1 VKVLQKQQQRYFW
14 FNEPHD
20 KVLPDREIVV
30 DCFAGGGG
38 ASVGLERAIGRH
50 VDVAINHD
58 KAAIAMHMAN
68 HPRTKHYCENLWEVD
83 PEKVCEGR
91 AVGAAWFSP
100 DCTHFSKAK
109 GKKPKRKEI
118 RALAWIVLRWA
129 ARVRPRLIF
138 LENVE
143 EFVTWG
149 PLDRKGQPVKELK
162 GKTFEGWVRQL
173 RELGYDVEW
182 RTLVASDYGAP
193 TTRKRLFLVARCDG
207 EPITWPEPTHGS
219 PKVIRKQLQKRGF
232 ANLQK
237 WRTVAEIIDWSIPC
251 PSIFLSPEEAKDQ
264 GCRRPLAEK
273 TLKRIAEGIRRYVI
287 KTNDPFIVKVN
298 HGSTHFRGQ
307 PTDRPLSTVTSHN
320 GYGVVTPFVSRMFG
334 QSVGSS
340 ARSPVGAL
348 TQENKTA
355 LITPFVTSSAY
366 TKSTGRGK
374 YIYECSEAL
383 RTITTTNDKVV
394 VTPFIQALQ
403 HGGSTRRLDH
413 PIHTI
418 TASPKDC
425 NLLVSPTL
433 MSYYGPRNGSH
444 HRGRAIDE
452 PIPTQT
458 TENRFALVSAFIA
471 KHFGGMVGIQ
481 AQRPFP
487 TITTIG
493 TQNQLVAVNLIKN
506 NHGAKQWYDADE
518 PLRTIMA
525 QGTHH
530 AVVESRLDRV
540 KQTQAF
546 LFKYYGSGGQ
556 WNGLTDPAPTIT
568 SRDRLALGIV
578 MIAGE
583 PYQIVDIGMRML
595 TPRELFNAQGFPGT
609 YDITTG
615 VNGKPATK
623 TEQVAR
629 CGNSVSPHP
638 AEALVSANFQ
648 PVSIGAEVAS

>member
-1 VKVLQKQQQRYFW
+1 MKVLQKQQQRYFW

-383 RTITTTNDKVV
+383 RTI
-394 VTPFIQALQ
+394 
-403 HGGSTRRLDH
+403 
-413 PIHTI
+413 
-418 TASPKDC
+418 
-425 NLLVSPTL
+425 
-433 MSYYGPRNGSH
+433 
-444 HRGRAIDE
+444 
-452 PIPTQT
+452 
-458 TENRFALVSAFIA
+458 
-471 KHFGGMVGIQ
+471 
-481 AQRPFP
+481 
-487 TITTIG
+487 
-493 TQNQLVAVNLIKN
+493 
-506 NHGAKQWYDADE
+506 
-518 PLRTIMA
+518 MA